1 MTEQKIVQPSTGK
14 PQFFYGYIV
23 VIAALFTMILMFG
36 VYNSFGIFFKP
47 LLTEF
52 GWTRAMTS
60 AAFSLSWIMQG
71 LLAIIMGK
79 LTDRLGPRIVMTI
92 CGFFLG
98 LGYLLMSQVGT
109 IWQFY
114 LFYGVIIGLG
124 MAGSWVPLVSL
135 AARWFLKRRGMATGI
150 IISGIGI
157 GTLIGPPLAEF
168 LISIYDWR
176 QSYLI
181 LGITV
186 MVLVVSAAQFMK
198 RDPAQIGQTPYGEN
212 TVEEQG
218 LELATNSLT
227 TKEAIATK
235 QLWLVMGMVFCY
247 GFSLFIIMVHIVP
260 HATEIGISATSA
272 ARILAAIG
280 GVSIAG
286 KIVMGFTA
294 DRIGSRQSFIIG
306 FILISAS
313 LFWLPSIKELWLIYA
328 FAAVFAFG
336 YGGCTVAQPPLVA
349 MLFGLRSHGA
359 IMGIVTFGFAS
370 GAAAGPLIAGYIFD
384 ISGSY
389 QGAFLLG
396 AVTGIIGLILTT
408 LVTPV
413 KTK

>member
-1 MTEQKIVQPSTGK
+1 MTKQEIVQPSIDK

-23 VIAALFTMILMFG
+23 VIAALFTMVLMFG
-36 VYNSFGIFFKP
+36 VYNSFGVFFKP

-60 AAFSLSWIMQG
+60 AAFSLSWIIQG
-71 LLAIIMGK
+71 LLAVIMGR

-98 LGYLLMSQVGT
+98 LGYLLMSQVVA

-135 AARWFLKRRGMATGI
+135 AARWFLKRRSMATGI

-186 MVLVVSAAQFMK
+186 LILVVSAAQFMK
-198 RDPAQIGQTPYGEN
+198 RDPAQIGQSPYGEN
-212 TVEEQG
+212 AGEEQE
-218 LELATNSLT
+218 LELATDSLT
-227 TKEAIATK
+227 PKEAIATR
-235 QLWLVMGMVFCY
+235 QFWLVMGMVFCE
-247 GFSLFIIMVHIVP
+247 GFCIFVIIVHIVP
-260 HATEIGISATSA
+260 HATGIGISATSA
-272 ARILAAIG
+272 ARILAAVG
-280 GVSIAG
+280 GLSIAG
-286 KIVMGFTA
+286 KIVMGFAA
-294 DRIGSRQSFIIG
+294 DRIGSKQSFIIG
-306 FILISAS
+306 FILMSAA
-313 LFWLPSIKELWLIYA
+313 LFWLPSIKELWLIYV
-328 FAAVFAFG
+328 FTVVFAFG
-336 YGGCTVAQPPLVA
+336 YGSCSVSQPPLVA
-349 MLFGLRSHGA
+349 MLFGLSSHGA
-359 IMGIVTFGFAS
+359 IMGVVTFGFS
-370 GAAAGPLIAGYIFD
+370 IGAAVGPLIAGYIFD

-389 QGAFLLG
+389 QVAFW
-396 AVTGIIGLILTT
+396 ASAATGVIGLILII
-408 LVTPV
+408 LITPG